1 MTTLFLRLTGDD
13 ASIPSAWWLCDEGE
27 VLQSGLDALNAIEA
41 ELDEAVVGLDKLQT
55 VAVIPDN
62 DVLHLHVEVP
72 GRSSSRIRQAAPF
85 AVEPFLSEEL
95 EEVHVAIGEVKRGE
109 SVPCLAI
116 NRTRFEAYRQ
126 LFENTTLQ
134 PRLMTTMASL
144 CGDSADLF
152 LVETNELVTVCTQR
166 QCAVVAEQALAATL
180 AASVAS
186 TESEFNVQCI
196 GANALAEKTRA
207 ALAQAE
213 IDDVSMHLKSIDDF
227 FAAIEEPMQST
238 NLLQGEFAF
247 KDTASVVKLGWHKTA
262 MAIAASVIIVSCVA
276 LAQGFWANLQTAK
289 LNEQSLDIFEGVYGT
304 RNVAGNPVFRMQ
316 ERMGAHVGSGSK
328 WLNLL
333 EGVVNAAGG
342 VELTNLDFNEVQNE
356 MTMQL
361 NADNYGEFE
370 ALRSRIERLG
380 LSISVNVAERT
391 STGVWARIT
400 ISSP

>member
-1 MTTLFLRLTGDD
+1 MTTLFLRLTGND
-13 ASIPSAWWLCDEGE
+13 AAVPSAWWLCEEGQ
-27 VLQSGLDALNAIEA
+27 VLRSGLDALNAIEA
-41 ELDEAVVGLDKLQT
+41 ELDEAAVGLDKLQT

-166 QCAVVAEQALAATL
+166 QCAVVAEQALAATM
-180 AASVAS
+180 AASVPS
-186 TESEFNVQCI
+186 TESELNVQCI
-196 GANALAEKTRA
+196 GADALAEQTRA

-227 FAAIEEPMQST
+227 FAAIEEPMQAT

-247 KDTASVVKLGWHKTA
+247 TDTASDVKLGWHRTA
-262 MAIAASVIIVSCVA
+262 MAIAASVIIISCIA

-333 EGVVNAAGG
+333 EGVVNAAGD

-400 ISSP
+400 VSSP